1 MKTYPW
7 DSTDKAGP
15 IRIWAPIQHNSFTDS
30 SFTWTLRIRIHT
42 LRRRLASF
50 TNQKVLEIE
59 KDREGERVCLWSY
72 VNARASEKL
81 SAGVLVG
88 MGNPNKTESEA
99 TWAAKEGE
107 IKTVGEGGGGL
118 RFLERAISGSVALL
132 TAMEASVL
140 LHSLWKWECKA
151 LLGWWWSYR
160 RSSRSTELGWVWEI
174 NMVFQF
180 WFGKAER

>member
-1 MKTYPW
+1 M
-7 DSTDKAGP
+7 
-15 IRIWAPIQHNSFTDS
+15 
-30 SFTWTLRIRIHT
+30 
-42 LRRRLASF
+42 
-50 TNQKVLEIE
+50 EIE
-59 KDREGERVCLWSY
+59 KDWERERESVCLWSY

-132 TAMEASVL
+132 TAIEASVF
-140 LHSLWKWECKA
+140 LHSLWKWECKV
-151 LLGWWWSYR
+151 LLGWWYS
-160 RSSRSTELGWVWEI
+160 RSRSRSRSTKLSLSLRDQHGFSILIWESGKVI
-174 NMVFQF
+174 TWNEDWKQKAVDTTVFL
-180 WFGKAER
+180 